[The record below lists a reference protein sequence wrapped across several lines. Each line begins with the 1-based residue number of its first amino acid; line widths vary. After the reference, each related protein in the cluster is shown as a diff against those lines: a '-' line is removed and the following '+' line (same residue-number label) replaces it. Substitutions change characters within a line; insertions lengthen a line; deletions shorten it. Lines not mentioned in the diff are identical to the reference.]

1 MKIALV
7 WSVLVLVLSGC
18 IQKKKDD
25 DILPYRPGPSAA
37 FSYDLANPGCQS
49 GAGVDKIENASVT
62 SVVDG
67 RPGANIMQADQIK
80 GNPLASRNV
89 STTQYDIEMRFSCE
103 GQASCVK
110 GYMPRMPKNLKI
122 CDANPKYKRDNVEG
136 IAITSLFH
144 LQKVFD
150 FYSSIDVAKTLQPIK
165 LLVLPIVVRNYG
177 SKQTIDADN
186 LSYTVFNKSE
196 PSVVVYPKS
205 KVGATYWP
213 DINLWESPWILA
225 HEGSHHIFQ
234 TEKNGLNTTLAGN
247 ALDFPILSWPK
258 NGPDHEHDLL
268 LAGERTID
276 EKMVES
282 AVNEGF
288 ADLFGFYAIGEDV
301 RVFKDFPCFETNRN
315 VASDVLAGGIGKV
328 LNQHALA
335 DFFSPSEIAPI
346 SIAGQLPCDA
356 PDFQDVHVIGAV
368 VAHGLDQVFSRNPT
382 VERSS
387 NKIEEKARMA
397 ILWARALGRIQSTQ
411 TPQELL
417 QAYVEAG
424 IEIARDSRLTFAQC
438 KAIERNFP
446 LYHKDISDCH

>member
-7 WSVLVLVLSGC
+7 WSMLVLVLSGC
-18 IQKKKDD
+18 IQKKKDNNV
-25 DILPYRPGPSAA
+25 LPDNYSHLGA
-37 FSYDLANPGCQS
+37 FSYDLADPGCQS
-49 GAGVDKIENASVT
+49 GAGVDAIEKASVT
-62 SVVDG
+62 SIIDG
-67 RPGANIMQADQIK
+67 RPGANAVQAHQIK
-80 GNPLASRNV
+80 GNPLASSNV
-89 STTQYDIEMRFSCE
+89 ITTQYDIGMRFNCD
-103 GQASCVK
+103 GQGCGNQ
-110 GYMPRMPKNLKI
+110 GYMTKMPKNLKI
-122 CDANPKYKRDNVEG
+122 CNTNPNYQRNSIEG
-136 IAITSLFH
+136 IAITSLLH
-144 LQKVFD
+144 LQNVFD
-150 FYSSIDVAKTLQPIK
+150 FYSSIDVAKPLQPVK
-165 LLVLPIVVRNYG
+165 LMVLPNVIRIYAN
-177 SKQTIDADN
+177 KQTIDADN
-186 LSYTVFNKSE
+186 LSYTIYNKNE

-247 ALDFPILSWPK
+247 ALELPILSWPK
-258 NGPDHEHDLL
+258 NAPDHEHDLL

-346 SIAGQLPCDA
+346 TIAGQLPCDA

-424 IEIARDSRLTFAQC
+424 IEVARDSRLTFAQC
-438 KAIERNFP
+438 KAIEKNFP
-446 LYHKDISDCH
+446 LYHNDISDCH